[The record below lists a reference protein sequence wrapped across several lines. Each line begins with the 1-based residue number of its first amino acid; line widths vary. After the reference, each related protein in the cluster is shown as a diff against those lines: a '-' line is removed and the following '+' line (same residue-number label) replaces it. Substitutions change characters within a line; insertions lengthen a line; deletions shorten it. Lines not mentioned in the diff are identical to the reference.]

1 MTVTKISDLFGAS
14 NREGIG
20 LSQFFPMYT
29 GAGIDGLGFPAI
41 ELNDRV
47 YLKSGVYTLPS
58 NADSDVQQMQ
68 HLQLFDT
75 VQSASA
81 VNERGSVVIASN
93 GSGTCVAGS
102 AQTPITTNLSVS
114 TNNGVTWTNITV
126 GAIGNQYSKVI
137 WTGSRFVIAVG
148 TGNGA
153 TAPMIYSS
161 PTGLAGSW
169 VAGAGASL
177 PTTSN
182 PCTDLVTDG
191 AGKVLY
197 LHSSGG
203 WYSADHGVTWASFT
217 NSYTRGFVLNNL
229 WCLFI
234 GASTSYATAPLSSPG
249 AQTSRTLPVA
259 ASSTIHLASNGT
271 NLGVLSADSD
281 ARSLLISTNGINWE
295 TKPVPMSSGVTG
307 IVYSNSKFYMVCVR
321 AVDTSESPGA
331 GFLPYQL
338 YTTSDFINYRVVNLI
353 PRAIGSVT
361 ANTTQRLVGV
371 GQNNRVF
378 FAVDTSSPLTTSLRY
393 WDYKTTP
400 DYIGTARDVRVNSNS
415 FYWRIK

>member
-14 NREGIG
+14 NREGLG

-29 GAGIDGLGFPAI
+29 GAGTDSLGVPII

-47 YLKSGVYTLPS
+47 YLRSGVYTLPS

-81 VNERGSVVIASN
+81 VNERGSAVIASN
-93 GSGTCVAGS
+93 GSGTCVAGQI
-102 AQTPITTNLSVS
+102 QTPTTTNLSVS

-126 GAIGNQYSKVI
+126 GATGNQYSKVI

-148 TGNGA
+148 TSGG
-153 TAPMIYSS
+153 TIPMIYSS

-169 VAGAGASL
+169 VAGTGTL
-177 PTTSN
+177 PAATA

-229 WCLFI
+229 WCLFN
-234 GASTSYATAPLSSPG
+234 GGSAPYVTAPLSSPG
-249 AQTSRTLPVA
+249 TQTARTLPVVTP
-259 ASSTIHLASNGT
+259 STIHLASNGT
-271 NLGVLSADSD
+271 NLGVLSADTSS
-281 ARSLLISTNGINWE
+281 RTLLISTDGINWE
-295 TKPVPMSSGVTG
+295 TKLVPTSSGVTG
-307 IVYSNSKFYMVCVR
+307 IVYSNSKFYMVCFISTNNNE
-321 AVDTSESPGA
+321 APGA

-353 PRAIGSVT
+353 PRAIGSAT

-371 GQNNRVF
+371 GQNDRVF
-378 FAVDTSSPLTTSLRY
+378 FATDSSTPLTTSLRY

>member
-14 NREGIG
+14 NREGLG

-29 GAGIDGLGFPAI
+29 GTGTEGLGFPAI

-47 YLKSGVYTLPS
+47 YLRSGVYTLPS

-81 VNERGSVVIASN
+81 VNESGSVVIASN
-93 GSGTCVAGS
+93 GSGTCVAG
-102 AQTPITTNLSVS
+102 QIRTPTTTNLSVS
-114 TNNGVTWTNITV
+114 TNNGVTWTNIKV
-126 GAIGNQYSKVI
+126 GTTGNQYSKVI

-148 TGNGA
+148 TSSG
-153 TAPMIYSS
+153 TVPMIYSS

-169 VAGAGASL
+169 VAGTGTL
-177 PTTSN
+177 PTAAA

-203 WYSADHGVTWASFT
+203 WYSANHGVTWASFT
-217 NSYTRGFVLNNL
+217 NSRTRGFVLNNL
-229 WCLFI
+229 WCLFND
-234 GASTSYATAPLSSPG
+234 ASALYATAPLSSPG
-249 AQTSRTLPVA
+249 TQTARTLPGVTH
-259 ASSTIHLASNGT
+259 STIYLASNGT
-271 NLGVLSADSD
+271 NLGVLSADSN
-281 ARSLLISTNGINWE
+281 AQSLLISTDGINWE
-295 TKPVPMSSGVTG
+295 TKPVPMSSAVTG
-307 IVYSNSKFYMVCVR
+307 IVYSNSRFYMVCVS
-321 AVDTSESPGA
+321 ANNMDESPGA

-338 YTTSDFINYRVVNLI
+338 YTTSGFTNYRVVNLI
-353 PRAIGSVT
+353 PRAIGSETVD
-361 ANTTQRLVGV
+361 TTQRLVGV
-371 GQNNRVF
+371 GQNDRVF
-378 FAVDTSSPLTTSLRY
+378 FAIDNSSPLTTSLRY